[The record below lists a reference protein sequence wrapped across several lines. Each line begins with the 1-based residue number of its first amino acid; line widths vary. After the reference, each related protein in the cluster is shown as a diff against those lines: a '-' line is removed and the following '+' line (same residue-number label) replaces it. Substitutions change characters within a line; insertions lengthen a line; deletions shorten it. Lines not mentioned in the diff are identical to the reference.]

1 MRTPT
6 LLLPLLLAACGD
18 ATAEQAEDKAGPTIV
33 EVPQAPGTRVEV
45 ARIQPT
51 KASLEVR
58 LPGEVAGSR
67 DSILGAANGGYVE
80 SLSVKRGQ
88 LVRRGQ
94 SIARIDTRTYAA
106 QRDQAKAQRDLAA
119 SELKRL
125 EAVTDL
131 ASASQLE
138 GARTQLA
145 VTKASLDL
153 AETRLSRA
161 YVTAPFSGVIGQTAV
176 ESGEVVGPGSPVA
189 RLVQLDPVHV
199 TVSVSDRDIGA
210 LRIGQR
216 ASVSTDAVAKVFEG
230 EVVAVD
236 PAADLRTR
244 TFMAEVA
251 VANPDGVLL
260 PGMIA
265 SVALS
270 AELDG
275 EGTVVPQ
282 DWIVTR
288 LDGVGIF
295 IVEDGVAR
303 WRPVET
309 GDVLHDQVSV
319 TSGLDV
325 GDQIVTTG
333 HRSLAD
339 GDELIV
345 SREGTCCTGGRV
357 TY

>member
-1 MRTPT
+1 MRTAT
-6 LLLPLLLAACGD
+6 LLLPLVLAACGD
-18 ATAEQAEDKAGPTIV
+18 ATAEQSGDKEGPTVV

-58 LPGEVAGSR
+58 LPGEIAGSR
-67 DSILGAANGGYVE
+67 DSVLGSANGGYVE
-80 SLSVKRGQ
+80 SLAVKRGQ
-88 LVRRGQ
+88 VVRRGQ
-94 SIARIDTRTYAA
+94 SIARIDTRTHAA
-106 QRDQAKAQRDLAA
+106 QRDQAKAQLDLAE

-131 ASASQLE
+131 ASASQLD
-138 GARTQLA
+138 GARTQVRVA
-145 VTKASLDL
+145 KASLDL

-176 ESGEVVGPGSPVA
+176 EAGEVVGPGSPVA

-210 LRIGQR
+210 LRIGQK
-216 ASVSTDAVAKVFEG
+216 ATVTTDAVATVFEG

-236 PAADLRTR
+236 PAADVRTR
-244 TFMAEVA
+244 TFLAEIA
-251 VANPDGVLL
+251 VPNPDGQLL

-265 SVALS
+265 GVSLS
-270 AELDG
+270 AEMAS

-288 LDGVGIF
+288 LDGVGVF
-295 IVEDGVAR
+295 VLEDGVAR

-319 TSGLDV
+319 TSGLDT
-325 GDQIVTTG
+325 GDRIVTTG
-333 HRSLAD
+333 HRTLAD
-339 GDELIV
+339 GDALIV
-345 SREGTCCTGGRV
+345 SREGTCCTAGRV

>member
-1 MRTPT
+1 MRTPS
-6 LLLPLLLAACGD
+6 LLLSILTVACGA
-18 ATAEQAEDKAGPTIV
+18 ATAEQAGNPAGPAV
-33 EVPQAPGTRVEV
+33 VDVPQAPGTRVEV
-45 ARIQPT
+45 ARIQPSRAT
-51 KASLEVR
+51 LEVR

-67 DSILGAANGGYVE
+67 DAVLGSANGGYVE
-80 SLSVKRGQ
+80 RLLVKRGQ

-94 SIARIDTRTYAA
+94 SVARIDTRTYTA

-119 SELKRL
+119 SELTRL

-138 GARTQLA
+138 GARTQVA
-145 VTKASLDL
+145 VAQATLDL
-153 AETRLSRA
+153 AETRLSRSF
-161 YVTAPFSGVIGQTAV
+161 VTAPFDGVIGQTAV
-176 ESGEVVGPGSPVA
+176 EAGEVVGPGSPVA

-210 LRIGQR
+210 LRIGQP
-216 ASVSTDAVAKVFEG
+216 ASVSTDAVATVFKG

-244 TFMAEVA
+244 TFIAEVA
-251 VANPDGVLL
+251 VPNPDGVLL

-265 SVALS
+265 GVTLS
-270 AELDG
+270 AELTDD
-275 EGTVVPQ
+275 GTVIPQ

-288 LDGVGIF
+288 LDGVGVF

-303 WRPVET
+303 WSPVQT
-309 GDVLHDQVSV
+309 GSVLHDQVSI
-319 TSGLDV
+319 TSGLETGDV
-325 GDQIVTTG
+325 IVTTG

-339 GDELIV
+339 GDALLV
-345 SREGTCCTGGRV
+345 SREGTCCVAGRV
-357 TY
+357 AY

>member
-1 MRTPT
+1 
-6 LLLPLLLAACGD
+6 
-18 ATAEQAEDKAGPTIV
+18 
-33 EVPQAPGTRVEV
+33 
-45 ARIQPT
+45 
-51 KASLEVR
+51 
-58 LPGEVAGSR
+58 
-67 DSILGAANGGYVE
+67 
-80 SLSVKRGQ
+80 
-88 LVRRGQ
+88 
-94 SIARIDTRTYAA
+94 
-106 QRDQAKAQRDLAA
+106 
-119 SELKRL
+119 
-125 EAVTDL
+125 
-131 ASASQLE
+131 
-138 GARTQLA
+138 
-145 VTKASLDL
+145 
-153 AETRLSRA
+153 
-161 YVTAPFSGVIGQTAV
+161 VTAPFSGVIGQVAI
-176 ESGEVVGPGSPVA
+176 EAGEVVGPGSPVA
-189 RLVQLDPVHV
+189 RLVQLDPIHV

-216 ASVSTDAVAKVFEG
+216 ASVTTDAVATVFEG

-251 VANPDGVLL
+251 VPNPDGVLL

-265 SVALS
+265 GVALS
-270 AELDG
+270 AELAG

-288 LDGVGIF
+288 LDGVGVF

-303 WRPVET
+303 WRAVQT

-325 GDQIVTTG
+325 GDLIVTTG
-333 HRSLAD
+333 HRTLAD

>member
-6 LLLPLLLAACGD
+6 LLLSILLAACGE
-18 ATAEQAEDKAGPTIV
+18 ATADQAEVTAGPTV
-33 EVPQAPGTRVEV
+33 VDVPQAPGTRVEV

-51 KASLEVR
+51 KASLEIR
-58 LPGEVAGSR
+58 LPGEIAGSR
-67 DSILGAANGGYVE
+67 DATLGAANGGYVE
-80 SLSVKRGQ
+80 SLKVKRGQ
-88 LVRRGQ
+88 MVRRGQ
-94 SIARIDTRTYAA
+94 SIASIDTRTHAA

-119 SELKRL
+119 SELERL
-125 EAVTDL
+125 EAVKDL

-145 VTKASLDL
+145 VAAAGLEL

-161 YVTAPFSGVIGQTAV
+161 YVTAPFSGVIGQVAI
-176 ESGEVVGPGSPVA
+176 EAGEVVGPGSPVA
-189 RLVQLDPVHV
+189 RLVQLDPIHV

-216 ASVSTDAVAKVFEG
+216 ASVTTDAVATVFEG

-251 VANPDGVLL
+251 VPNPDGVLL

-265 SVALS
+265 GVALS
-270 AELDG
+270 AELAG

-288 LDGVGIF
+288 LDGVGVF

-303 WRPVET
+303 WRAVQT

-325 GDQIVTTG
+325 GDLIVTTG
-333 HRSLAD
+333 HRTLAD